1 MDIIYTDKDINDLFQ
16 DLWIGMRNQNRIPDG
31 LSVDDFM
38 MLYTASEQR
47 EIVSALVKEF
57 TDFEN
62 TNKILDK
69 VIYIARGRKAGD
81 TSPKTSYFNKWADI
95 IYRQVWDDMA
105 ESNELPGKLSVE
117 DMMTLFDGFQREGY
131 AIALHDDTGATERM
145 IIRIAMHRKKRAKT
159 EALAFYSNIR
169 KMVSKEGTKI
179 KRGIHSPLYFE
190 YPLKKRKKG

>member
-1 MDIIYTDKDINDLFQ
+1 MAIIYTDKDINDLFQ

-57 TDFEN
+57 TDFGN

-131 AIALHDDTGATERM
+131 AIALLHDDTGATERM
-145 IIRIAMHRKKRAKT
+145 IIRIAMHRKK
-159 EALAFYSNIR
+159 E
-169 KMVSKEGTKI
+169 SKNGST
-179 KRGIHSPLYFE
+179 GILLK
-190 YPLKKRKKG
+190 YPKDGVKGRNKNKKGDS